1 MWSGSEIVA
10 NATILPIILEFKGC
24 TSDANIGVILNTPG
38 VTWSMG
44 DASDGSVGF
53 SLNAMALGTNRAAP
67 IESIEMGESELAIR
81 TAKDASA
88 DSFVLN
94 AHLRVVGGVQQV
106 EGYCTLNDS
115 AEIRIFIPNHQNFE
129 WRRGHNAMLL
139 PLLHDGYRTARIV
152 LRGLKPNRK
161 VRLELDAEPLST
173 AKLRWSLGT
182 QLFTGAGFGLRTSDG
197 SALNLASFVVEEK
210 TVELLCDESFVSSS
224 NREVMM
230 ELWVEYVASGESN
243 RLDRLLLKM
252 ESSADVVAI
261 AQIGNG
267 CPQYVTSS
275 FIPFPL

>member
-1 MWSGSEIVA
+1 MD
-10 NATILPIILEFKGC
+10 NATILPIILEFKRVA
-24 TSDANIGVILNTPG
+24 SDANISVVLSTPG

-44 DASDGSVGF
+44 DASEGSVGF
-53 SLNAMALGTNRAAP
+53 SLNAMTLGTNRATP

-94 AHLRVVGGVQQV
+94 AHLRIVGGVQQV
-106 EGYCTLNDS
+106 EGCCTLDDS
-115 AEIRIFIPNHQNFE
+115 TEIRVFVPGHQNVE

-139 PLLHDGYRTARIV
+139 PLVHDGYRAARIA

-161 VRLELDAEPLST
+161 VRFELNAEPLR
-173 AKLRWSLGT
+173 AARLRWSLGT
-182 QLFTGAGFGLRTSDG
+182 QLLTGAGFGLRTSDG

-210 TVELLCDESFVSSS
+210 TVEILCDESFVSSS
-224 NREVMM
+224 DREVMM

-243 RLDRLLLKM
+243 GLNRLLLKM

-275 FIPFPL
+275 FIPFLL